1 MPSVGAWKFSYV
13 SGWKKAFDYKS
24 KSSRLDCLS
33 FNVINTLIY
42 IAFSVFCQLC
52 LSFSFAFIDDELFPT
67 VLQILAQTFQIF
79 LFFFLLG
86 SLVSSI
92 SLYVRRLRDMGKKWW
107 WVFWSFVPLLN
118 IVFFIWLCVTPS
130 RD

>member
-24 KSSRLDCLS
+24 RSFRLDCLS

-42 IAFSVFCQLC
+42 VVLLV
-52 LSFSFAFIDDELFPT
+52 LSRFFSFFMLFFIDNEVFST
-67 VLQILAQTFQIF
+67 IFQMLAQTFQIF

-118 IVFFIWLCVTPS
+118 IVFFIWLCVSPS